1 MQLNIILKNFLK
13 KINIYFFITNY
24 LSFGLQ
30 ILIGFSIFIL
40 IYYNKGS
47 DELGIFI
54 QSYAIFVILGQIS
67 TAGINESILQKISSG
82 SYINKNIFFNG
93 FIATL
98 IFISIF
104 CLLLFFLLPIIVSFF
119 NSNDLDKSIKYFYIA
134 VFFFGLNKIAF
145 SYFISNKKLNYFA
158 FLNLLRP
165 LVLFTILIYNIYIN
179 NVLNYGLV
187 FIYTEILIFFFSY
200 LNIINIKKVSSID
213 FNTRLFIDH
222 YKFGLKVWFNS
233 FLSESFIRI
242 DILIVGLLLS
252 DRDVGVYG
260 IAALFLEGVYQLSIV
275 IRNILNPELSVL
287 YAKNK
292 LREIVQIVRGYSVIS
307 FIIITLV
314 SILLLLIYDYILIF
328 IYNPELMEAKN
339 ILIILLIGLCFYS
352 FTIPNE
358 NFLFQANKPIY
369 QSIYMFIM
377 TLLNIS
383 LNYILI
389 LSFGLIGAALAT
401 SITFVFSILIFNLIV
416 SFSTKLKYGVY
427 IYNIN

>member
-145 SYFISNKKLNYFA
+145 SYFISNKKLN
-158 FLNLLRP
+158 
-165 LVLFTILIYNIYIN
+165 
-179 NVLNYGLV
+179 
-187 FIYTEILIFFFSY
+187 
-200 LNIINIKKVSSID
+200 
-213 FNTRLFIDH
+213 
-222 YKFGLKVWFNS
+222 
-233 FLSESFIRI
+233 
-242 DILIVGLLLS
+242 
-252 DRDVGVYG
+252 
-260 IAALFLEGVYQLSIV
+260 
-275 IRNILNPELSVL
+275 
-287 YAKNK
+287 
-292 LREIVQIVRGYSVIS
+292 
-307 FIIITLV
+307 
-314 SILLLLIYDYILIF
+314 
-328 IYNPELMEAKN
+328 
-339 ILIILLIGLCFYS
+339 
-352 FTIPNE
+352 
-358 NFLFQANKPIY
+358 
-369 QSIYMFIM
+369 
-377 TLLNIS
+377 
-383 LNYILI
+383 
-389 LSFGLIGAALAT
+389 
-401 SITFVFSILIFNLIV
+401 
-416 SFSTKLKYGVY
+416 
-427 IYNIN
+427 